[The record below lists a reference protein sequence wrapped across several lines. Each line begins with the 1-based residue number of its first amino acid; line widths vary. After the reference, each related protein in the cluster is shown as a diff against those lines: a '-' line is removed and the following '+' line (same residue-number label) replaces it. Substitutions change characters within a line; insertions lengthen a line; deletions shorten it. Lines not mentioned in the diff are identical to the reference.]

1 MQCAGAR
8 LKPGPIIVRIETSL
22 ARTRGHSHHAH
33 RWDNK
38 IFTMWVHWGVGRGR
52 ERGGAGRGR
61 GGYTIGVGC
70 SSVLSSRGMVQILG
84 SNFPQMALDINLSV
98 I

>member
-8 LKPGPIIVRIETSL
+8 VKPGPIIVRIETSL
-22 ARTRGHSHHAH
+22 RHSHY

-38 IFTMWVHWGVGRGR
+38 IFTMWVQCGGRGR
-52 ERGGAGRGR
+52 GGAGR

-70 SSVLSSRGMVQILG
+70 NSTLSSRGMVQILG

>member
-1 MQCAGAR
+1 MCRG
-8 LKPGPIIVRIETSL
+8 E
-22 ARTRGHSHHAH
+22 ARTNYCEDRDIAPALTLTAGITKYLPCGS
-33 RWDNK
+33 
-38 IFTMWVHWGVGRGR
+38 IGGWGG
-52 ERGGAGRGR
+52 EGR